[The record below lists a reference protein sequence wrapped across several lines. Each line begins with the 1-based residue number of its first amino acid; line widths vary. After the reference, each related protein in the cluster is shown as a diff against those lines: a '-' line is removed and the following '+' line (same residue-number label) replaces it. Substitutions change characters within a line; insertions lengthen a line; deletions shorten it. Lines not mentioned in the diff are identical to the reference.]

1 MLSSLLWTLQKV
13 EGNWGWCFYRV
24 GREEFRIPE
33 FEKIFEE
40 LGVILLMLM
49 EGSAPEK
56 NIHKLGYS
64 CKR

>member
-1 MLSSLLWTLQKV
+1 LQKV

-49 EGSAPEK
+49 EVSAPEK
-56 NIHKLGYS
+56 KHTYFMVLL
-64 CKR
+64 